1 MAVST
6 ADSFTA
12 NSAMKSPET
21 FLTHLKSRATDNI
34 RVHERLTAFQEA
46 AQKKSY
52 LQSISDPTIKED
64 ERRCTTISAAA
75 KALLASEEF
84 ALMISDIKGA
94 ARSSDE
100 TYPWHC
106 ICVLRIGSVLWVYD
120 PIFDPASMS
129 LKQRIDQ
136 ILRLMMTKVL

>member
-1 MAVST
+1 
-6 ADSFTA
+6 
-12 NSAMKSPET
+12 
-21 FLTHLKSRATDNI
+21 
-34 RVHERLTAFQEA
+34 
-46 AQKKSY
+46 
-52 LQSISDPTIKED
+52 
-64 ERRCTTISAAA
+64 
-75 KALLASEEF
+75 
-84 ALMISDIKGA
+84 MISDIKGA